1 MWTRHPLSAVW
12 FRGGGADDAD
22 DARSEMQMEDDETI
36 LRGEEGI
43 SSHGAVREP
52 APLCGVT
59 GIPARCV

>member
-1 MWTRHPLSAVW
+1 MMLMMLA
-12 FRGGGADDAD
+12 
-22 DARSEMQMEDDETI
+22 EMPMEDDETI

-52 APLCGVT
+52 ATLCGVT

>member
-1 MWTRHPLSAVW
+1 MMLMMLA
-12 FRGGGADDAD
+12 
-22 DARSEMQMEDDETI
+22 EMPMEDDETI

-59 GIPARCV
+59 GIPAFSRS